1 MLYNKKEIG
10 SDGTSCLFD
19 WHERLQRPAF
29 GGHIVWMGGTGCF
42 SASYLLWFCNRIWSI
57 GIPGGIYGR
66 GVLSGGISGA
76 ELRSAECAVTVF
88 DFAGVAVAVSALFG
102 GIAAF
107 LWRGCRDWAGDGAA
121 AESGK
126 KEKRAGRGGTR
137 ERKKERI

>member
-1 MLYNKKEIG
+1 
-10 SDGTSCLFD
+10 
-19 WHERLQRPAF
+19 
-29 GGHIVWMGGTGCF
+29 MGGTGGF
-42 SASYLLWFCNRIWSI
+42 SAPYLLWFCNRIWSI

-76 ELRSAECAVTVF
+76 ELRSAECTVAVF
-88 DFAGVAVAVSALFG
+88 DFTGVAVAVSALFG

-107 LWRGCRDWAGDGAA
+107 LWRGCRDWAGDGGA

-126 KEKRAGRGGTR
+126 KEKRAGRGEKR